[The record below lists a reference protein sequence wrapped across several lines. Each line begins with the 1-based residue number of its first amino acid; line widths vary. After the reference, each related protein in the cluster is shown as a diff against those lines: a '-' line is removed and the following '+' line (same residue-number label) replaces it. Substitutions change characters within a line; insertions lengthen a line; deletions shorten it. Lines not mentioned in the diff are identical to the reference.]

1 MDFAFL
7 FPGQGA
13 QKVGMGKEVAEA
25 FPDTAGRIFAR
36 ADEILGIP
44 LSSFCFEGPDEELAR
59 TEITQPALLTTSV
72 SILSVL
78 KRLGIE
84 PLAAAGHSVG
94 EYAALVSTGAIAFDD
109 ALPVVR
115 LRGQLMAQA
124 VAETPGAMAAI
135 MGLDFDQVEAVCH
148 EASARGVV
156 EPSNLNTPTQVVIS
170 GQTEAVLEAMES
182 AKEQGGKAV
191 RLNVSAPF
199 HCSLMA
205 PVRDALAPAVE
216 AMPVHVPI
224 APVIANATALPVS
237 EPERI
242 REALLDQ
249 IESPVRWTDTMR
261 YFLNHGQDSF
271 LEVGPGKVL
280 AGLFR
285 SMDRAVQVTGVGTP
299 SDIEQLIAE

>member
-72 SILSVL
+72 AILSVL

-148 EASARGVV
+148 ERGVV

>member
-72 SILSVL
+72 AILSVL